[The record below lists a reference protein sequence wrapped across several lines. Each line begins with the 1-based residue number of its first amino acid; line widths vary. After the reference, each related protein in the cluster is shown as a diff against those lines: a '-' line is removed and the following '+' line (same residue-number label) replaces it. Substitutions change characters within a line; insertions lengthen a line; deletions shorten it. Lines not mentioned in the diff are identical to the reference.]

1 MKNITEIQLAIQQR
15 LEQQLR
21 DLYALDAKVASLEPD
36 SSQSL
41 ESLEQTLVEEVK
53 SRSLKLTRH
62 LARSEHNTKELIR
75 LELEQ
80 ERLQNSNTS
89 QQYQLSALQNSVH
102 TARQHHHSLVEKTM
116 VLEEESN
123 TLQAQ
128 YDSLVSQK
136 NALEEALIEQR
147 DQCNTLQEEVDGL
160 QRKSKHL
167 QQNIDGLLQQREE
180 GMLSIMDLTARLSD
194 VSSGKE

>member
-21 DLYALDAKVASLEPD
+21 QLYQLDAQIKSAQLDASTP
-36 SSQSL
+36 L
-41 ESLEQTLVEEVK
+41 ESLETTLVEEVK
-53 SRSLKLTRH
+53 VRSLKLTKH
-62 LARSEHNTKELIR
+62 LARNEYNTKELIR

-80 ERLQNSNTS
+80 EQLQHSNAS
-89 QQYQLSALQNSVH
+89 QQYNLSTLQNAVS
-102 TARQHHHSLVEKTM
+102 TARQQHQSLAVKTDT
-116 VLEEESN
+116 LEEESN
-123 TLQAQ
+123 TLQTQ
-128 YDSLVSQK
+128 YDLLVNTK
-136 NALEEALIEQR
+136 NTLEQMLIEQHN
-147 DQCNTLQEEVDGL
+147 QCNTLQEEVDGL

-167 QQNIDGLLQQREE
+167 QQNIEGLLQQREE

>member
-1 MKNITEIQLAIQQR
+1 MKNITEIQLAIQQK

-36 SSQSL
+36 SAQSI

-80 ERLQNSNTS
+80 ERLKTRILPNSTNYPPFKTLCIQHVS
-89 QQYQLSALQNSVH
+89 TISHWSKKRQLWKKSPILSRLNMILWSAK
-102 TARQHHHSLVEKTM
+102 RMHSK
-116 VLEEESN
+116 
-123 TLQAQ
+123 
-128 YDSLVSQK
+128 
-136 NALEEALIEQR
+136 R
-147 DQCNTLQEEVDGL
+147 
-160 QRKSKHL
+160 R
-167 QQNIDGLLQQREE
+167 
-180 GMLSIMDLTARLSD
+180 
-194 VSSGKE
+194 

>member
-1 MKNITEIQLAIQQR
+1 MKNITETQLAIQQK

-21 DLYALDAKVASLEPD
+21 DLYQLDAKVASLESD

-41 ESLEQTLVEEVK
+41 ESLEQDLIEEVK

-80 ERLQNSNTS
+80 EQLQNAKAS

-102 TARQHHHSLVEKTM
+102 TARQHQQSLIEQTSS
-116 VLEEESN
+116 LQEESN

-128 YDSLVSQK
+128 YDSLLSQK
-136 NALEEALIEQR
+136 NTLEEALIEQR
-147 DQCNTLQEEVDGL
+147 NQCNALQEEVDGL

>member
-1 MKNITEIQLAIQQR
+1 MKNITEIQLAIQQK

-36 SSQSL
+36 SAQSI

-102 TARQHHHSLVEKTM
+102 TARQHHQSLVEKTTA
-116 VLEEESN
+116 LEEESN

-147 DQCNTLQEEVDGL
+147 NQCNTLQEEVDGL